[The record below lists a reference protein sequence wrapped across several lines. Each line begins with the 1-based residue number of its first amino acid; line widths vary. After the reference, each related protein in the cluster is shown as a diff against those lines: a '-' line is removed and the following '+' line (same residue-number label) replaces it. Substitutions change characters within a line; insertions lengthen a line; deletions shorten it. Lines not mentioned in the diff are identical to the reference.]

1 MPRIRQKAD
10 TYRNEDFRRDVLA
23 RLALLGIQQHDLAE
37 HLGVCDGTISVMLH
51 NPEKIQVE
59 RLRKMISF
67 LGLEPE
73 CILRFT
79 GYSQKEIKKEERR

>member
-10 TYRNEDFRRDVLA
+10 TYLNEDFRREVLS
-23 RLALLGIQQHDLAE
+23 RLALLGLNQQALAE
-37 HLGVCDGTISVMLH
+37 HLCVSESTISVMLH

-73 CILRFT
+73 SILRFT
-79 GYSQKEIKKEERR
+79 GYSQKEIKKEESR

>member
-10 TYRNEDFRRDVLA
+10 TYRNEDFRRDVRA
-23 RLALLGIQQHDLAE
+23 RLALLGLNQQALAE
-37 HLGVCDGTISVMLH
+37 HLCVSDSTISIMLQK
-51 NPEKIQVE
+51 PEKISVE

-79 GYSQKEIKKEERR
+79 GYSQKEIKKEESR